1 MGIAEAGDARLG
13 GFFAVFVG
21 VSMRVGVG
29 CAVRSRPSLA
39 SLGGLAIGLC
49 ATGLCC
55 LSAPKNGSDAD
66 HSASK
71 ELSSHDS
78 VLCAQ
83 RRTCARQARLERW

>member
-39 SLGGLAIGLC
+39 SLGGFAFGLC

-83 RRTCARQARLERW
+83 RRTCARRARLERW